1 MAKHTETVDEV
12 EVDEVDETE
21 ETEETEEP
29 KGMRPKDLA
38 LELDIDAKTLRG
50 WLRKE
55 FPRPTDK
62 KNTSWVL
69 TDDVA
74 DAAREHFLADEEDDD
89 ETEEVEA

>member
-21 ETEETEEP
+21 ETEV

-69 TDDVA
+69 SEDVA